1 MIEFCIGYLIGF
13 AVCFIAIYFG
23 YRINE
28 SRGDDETRK

>member
-28 SRGDDETRK
+28 SRGDDENRK